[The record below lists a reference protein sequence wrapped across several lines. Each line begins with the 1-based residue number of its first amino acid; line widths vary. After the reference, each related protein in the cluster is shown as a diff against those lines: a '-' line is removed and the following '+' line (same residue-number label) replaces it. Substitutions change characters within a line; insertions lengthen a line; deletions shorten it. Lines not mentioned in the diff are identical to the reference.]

1 MKEII
6 YFSKSQSVFILD
18 QTLLPFKV
26 KYVESKNYKSIIKLI
41 KKLSIRGAPAIG
53 VAGSFAAYLAIKDLK
68 SKSKIN
74 LIKDVTKRLNEI
86 GSSRPTAVNL
96 MWSIKRFHNLLLSN
110 STKDHKDLTNLFLKE
125 AKYIFNHE
133 KKVSTLISK
142 IGSSIF
148 FKNCKDSICIS
159 NVDS

>member
-68 SKSKIN
+68 RAEKI
-74 LIKDVTKRLNEI
+74 LIHCTR
-86 GSSRPTAVNL
+86 
-96 MWSIKRFHNLLLSN
+96 
-110 STKDHKDLTNLFLKE
+110 NLFL
-125 AKYIFNHE
+125 
-133 KKVSTLISK
+133 T
-142 IGSSIF
+142 
-148 FKNCKDSICIS
+148 
-159 NVDS
+159 